1 MYNTLLVNEENKI
14 PLKYLEKLKLISFK
28 ENNNTYSLEEETY
41 NAYLKLKKKEK
52 LTIISGYSN
61 KGLNSYETTGKVLK
75 IKEKID
81 KEVLAKYGFIKMD
94 KYIRYVG
101 LVPAKIMYE
110 NKLKLE
116 EYLNGSYAILV
127 NKKRDMTSFDVVSK
141 ISKLFGIKKV
151 GHTGTLD
158 PLAEGL
164 MVILLGKATRLSLD
178 ITSKYKEY
186 IAGVYLGYET
196 DTYDITGKTTK
207 VKEVSKNID
216 IEKTLS
222 TYNKTYMQEVPIYS
236 AVKVNG
242 KKLYE
247 YARQN
252 LEVSLPKKEVTIK
265 DIKLLAEEKN
275 MFTFKATVSKGCY
288 IRSLIR
294 DISISLNTLG
304 TMTSL
309 KRTKIDNL
317 KLKDAYTID
326 EIETA
331 KFKLLEIDTLFSYP
345 KIKVNKEL
353 LSKIKNG
360 SKLENIYNIE
370 DKVIF
375 IDNKSNV
382 KAIYYND
389 NNILKVYKNLI

>member
-116 EYLNGSYAILV
+116 EYLNGSYSILV

-207 VKEVSKNID
+207 VKEVPKNID

-265 DIKLLAEEKN
+265 DIKLLTEEKN

-326 EIETA
+326 EIEKA

>member
-52 LTIISGYSN
+52 IAIISGYSN

-81 KEVLAKYGFIKMD
+81 KEVLAKYGFIKMG

-110 NKLKLE
+110 NKIKLE

-141 ISKLFGIKKV
+141 ISKLFGIKKA

-207 VKEVSKNID
+207 VKEVPKNID

-265 DIKLLAEEKN
+265 DIKLLEEEKN

-326 EIETA
+326 EIEKA

-345 KIKVNKEL
+345 KIKINKEL

>member
-28 ENNNTYSLEEETY
+28 ENKNTYSLEEETY

-52 LTIISGYSN
+52 ITIISGYSN

-81 KEVLAKYGFIKMD
+81 KEVLSKYGFIKMG

-141 ISKLFGIKKV
+141 ISKIFGIKKA

-207 VKEVSKNID
+207 VKEVPKNID

-294 DISISLNTLG
+294 DIAISLHTLG

-326 EIETA
+326 EIEKA

>member
-52 LTIISGYSN
+52 IAIISGYSN

-141 ISKLFGIKKV
+141 ISKLFGIKKA

-207 VKEVSKNID
+207 VKEVPKNID

-265 DIKLLAEEKN
+265 DIKLLTEEKN

-326 EIETA
+326 EIEKA
-331 KFKLLEIDTLFSYP
+331 KFKLLEIDNLFSYP

>member
-81 KEVLAKYGFIKMD
+81 KEVLAKYGFIKMG

-127 NKKRDMTSFDVVSK
+127 NKKRDMASFDVVSK
-141 ISKLFGIKKV
+141 ISKLFGIKKA

-207 VKEVSKNID
+207 VKEVPKNID

-265 DIKLLAEEKN
+265 DIKLLTEEKN
-275 MFTFKATVSKGCY
+275 MFTFKTTVSKGCY

-326 EIETA
+326 EIEKA

-345 KIKVNKEL
+345 KIKINKEL

>member
-52 LTIISGYSN
+52 IAIISGYSN

-164 MVILLGKATRLSLD
+164 MVILLGKSTRLSLD

-207 VKEVSKNID
+207 VKEVPKNID

-265 DIKLLAEEKN
+265 DIKLLTEEKN

-294 DISISLNTLG
+294 DIAISLNTLG

-326 EIETA
+326 EIEKA
-331 KFKLLEIDTLFSYP
+331 KFKLLEIDNLFSYP

>member
-52 LTIISGYSN
+52 IAIISGYSN

-207 VKEVSKNID
+207 VKEVPKNID

-222 TYNKTYMQEVPIYS
+222 TYKKTYMQEVPIYS

-265 DIKLLAEEKN
+265 DIKLLTEEKN

-326 EIETA
+326 EIEKA

-345 KIKVNKEL
+345 KIKINKEL

>member
-14 PLKYLEKLKLISFK
+14 SLKYLEKLKLISFK

-52 LTIISGYSN
+52 ITIISGYSN
-61 KGLNSYETTGKVLK
+61 KRLNSYETTGKVLK

-81 KEVLAKYGFIKMD
+81 KEVLSKYGFIKMG

-141 ISKLFGIKKV
+141 ISKIFGIKKA

-207 VKEVSKNID
+207 VKEVPKNID

-294 DISISLNTLG
+294 DIAISLNTLG

-326 EIETA
+326 EIEKA

-345 KIKVNKEL
+345 KIKINKEL

>member
-141 ISKLFGIKKV
+141 ISKLFGIKKA

-207 VKEVSKNID
+207 VKEVPKNID

-252 LEVSLPKKEVTIK
+252 LEVSLPKKEVIIK
-265 DIKLLAEEKN
+265 DIKLLTEEKN
-275 MFTFKATVSKGCY
+275 MFTFKVTVSKGCY

-326 EIETA
+326 EIEKA

>member
-81 KEVLAKYGFIKMD
+81 KEVLAKYGFIKID

-141 ISKLFGIKKV
+141 ISKLFGIKKA

-207 VKEVSKNID
+207 VKEVPKNID
-216 IEKTLS
+216 IEKALS
-222 TYNKTYMQEVPIYS
+222 AYNKTYMQEVPIYS

-265 DIKLLAEEKN
+265 DIRLLTEEKN

-304 TMTSL
+304 SMTSL

-326 EIETA
+326 EIEKA

-345 KIKVNKEL
+345 KIKINKEL

-375 IDNKSNV
+375 VDNKSNV

>member
-81 KEVLAKYGFIKMD
+81 KEVLAKYGFIKMG

-207 VKEVSKNID
+207 VKEVPKNID

-265 DIKLLAEEKN
+265 DIKLLTEEKN

-326 EIETA
+326 EIEKA

>member
-81 KEVLAKYGFIKMD
+81 KEVLAKYGFIKMG

-207 VKEVSKNID
+207 VKEVPKNID

-265 DIKLLAEEKN
+265 DIKLLTEEKN

-326 EIETA
+326 EIEKA
-331 KFKLLEIDTLFSYP
+331 KFKLLEIDNLFSYP

>member
-127 NKKRDMTSFDVVSK
+127 NKKRNMTSFDVVSK

-207 VKEVSKNID
+207 VKEVPKNID

-326 EIETA
+326 EIEKA

>member
-28 ENNNTYSLEEETY
+28 ESNNTYSLEEETY

-81 KEVLAKYGFIKMD
+81 KEVLAKYGFIKMG

-207 VKEVSKNID
+207 VKEVPKNID

-326 EIETA
+326 EIEKA
-331 KFKLLEIDTLFSYP
+331 KFKLLEIDNLFSYP
-345 KIKVNKEL
+345 KIRVNKEL

>member
-28 ENNNTYSLEEETY
+28 ENKNTYSLEEETY

-61 KGLNSYETTGKVLK
+61 KGPNSYETTGKVLK

-81 KEVLAKYGFIKMD
+81 KEVLAKYGFIKMG

-141 ISKLFGIKKV
+141 ISKLFGIKKA

-207 VKEVSKNID
+207 VKEVPKNID

-265 DIKLLAEEKN
+265 DIKLLTEEKN

-326 EIETA
+326 EIEKA
-331 KFKLLEIDTLFSYP
+331 KFKLLEIDNLFSYP

>member
-28 ENNNTYSLEEETY
+28 ENKNTYSLEEETY

-81 KEVLAKYGFIKMD
+81 KEVLAKYGFIKMG

-141 ISKLFGIKKV
+141 ISKIFGIKKA

-207 VKEVSKNID
+207 VKEVPKNID

-222 TYNKTYMQEVPIYS
+222 TYKKTYMQEVPIYS

-294 DISISLNTLG
+294 DIAISLHTLG

-326 EIETA
+326 EIEKA

>member
-52 LTIISGYSN
+52 IAIISGYSN

-141 ISKLFGIKKV
+141 ISKLFGIKKA

-207 VKEVSKNID
+207 VKEVPKNID

-265 DIKLLAEEKN
+265 DIKLLTEEKN
-275 MFTFKATVSKGCY
+275 MFTFKVTVSKGCY

-326 EIETA
+326 EIEKA
-331 KFKLLEIDTLFSYP
+331 KFKLLEIDTLFSCP

>member
-141 ISKLFGIKKV
+141 ISKLFGIKKA

-326 EIETA
+326 EIEKA

>member
-52 LTIISGYSN
+52 IAIISGYSN

-81 KEVLAKYGFIKMD
+81 KEVLAKYGFIKMG

-141 ISKLFGIKKV
+141 ISKLFGIKKA

-207 VKEVSKNID
+207 VKEVPKNID
-216 IEKTLS
+216 IEKALS

-265 DIKLLAEEKN
+265 DIKLLTEEKN

-326 EIETA
+326 EIEKA
-331 KFKLLEIDTLFSYP
+331 KFKLLEIDNLFSYP

>member
-28 ENNNTYSLEEETY
+28 ENNNIYSLEEETY

-81 KEVLAKYGFIKMD
+81 KEVLAKYGFIKMG

-141 ISKLFGIKKV
+141 ISKLFGIKKA

-207 VKEVSKNID
+207 VKEVPKNID

-222 TYNKTYMQEVPIYS
+222 TYKKTYMQEVPIYS

-265 DIKLLAEEKN
+265 DIKLLEEEKN

-326 EIETA
+326 EIEKA

>member
-52 LTIISGYSN
+52 IAIISGYSN

-81 KEVLAKYGFIKMD
+81 KEVLAKYGFIKID

-207 VKEVSKNID
+207 VKEVPKNID

-265 DIKLLAEEKN
+265 DIKLLTEEKN
-275 MFTFKATVSKGCY
+275 MFTFKTTVSKGCY

-326 EIETA
+326 EIEKA
-331 KFKLLEIDTLFSYP
+331 KFKLLEID
-345 KIKVNKEL
+345 NL

>member
-52 LTIISGYSN
+52 IAIISGYSN

-81 KEVLAKYGFIKMD
+81 KEVLAKYGFIKMG

-141 ISKLFGIKKV
+141 ISKLFGIKKA

-207 VKEVSKNID
+207 VKEVPKNID

-326 EIETA
+326 EIEKA
-331 KFKLLEIDTLFSYP
+331 KFKLLEIDNLFSYP

>member
-52 LTIISGYSN
+52 IAIISGYSN

-81 KEVLAKYGFIKMD
+81 KEVLAKYGFIKMG

-164 MVILLGKATRLSLD
+164 MVILLGKSTRLSLD

-207 VKEVSKNID
+207 VKEVPKNID

-265 DIKLLAEEKN
+265 DIKLLTEEKN

-304 TMTSL
+304 SMTSL

-326 EIETA
+326 EIEKA
-331 KFKLLEIDTLFSYP
+331 KFKLLEIDNLFSYP

-375 IDNKSNV
+375 VDNKSNV

>member
-141 ISKLFGIKKV
+141 ISKLFGIKKA

-207 VKEVSKNID
+207 VKEVPKNID

-265 DIKLLAEEKN
+265 DIKLLTEEKN

-326 EIETA
+326 EIEKA

>member
-326 EIETA
+326 EIEKA

>member
-207 VKEVSKNID
+207 VKEVPKNID
-216 IEKTLS
+216 IEKALS
-222 TYNKTYMQEVPIYS
+222 AYNKTYMQEVPIYS

-265 DIKLLAEEKN
+265 DIRLLTEEKN

-326 EIETA
+326 EIEKA

>member
-52 LTIISGYSN
+52 IAIISGYSN

-141 ISKLFGIKKV
+141 ISKLFGIKKA

-207 VKEVSKNID
+207 VKEVPKNID

-317 KLKDAYTID
+317 KLKDDYTID
-326 EIETA
+326 EIEKA

>member
-81 KEVLAKYGFIKMD
+81 KEVLAKYGFIKMG

-127 NKKRDMTSFDVVSK
+127 NKKRNMTSFDVVSK

-207 VKEVSKNID
+207 VKEVPKNID

-275 MFTFKATVSKGCY
+275 MFTFKVTVSKGCY

-317 KLKDAYTID
+317 KLKDAYTIY
-326 EIETA
+326 EIEKA

>member
-52 LTIISGYSN
+52 ITIISGYSN

-141 ISKLFGIKKV
+141 ISKIFGIKKA

-207 VKEVSKNID
+207 VKEVPKNID

-326 EIETA
+326 EIEKA

-375 IDNKSNV
+375 VDNKSNV

>member
-141 ISKLFGIKKV
+141 ISKLFGIKKA

-207 VKEVSKNID
+207 VKEVPKNID

-252 LEVSLPKKEVTIK
+252 LEVSLPKKEVIIK
-265 DIKLLAEEKN
+265 DIKLLTEEKN
-275 MFTFKATVSKGCY
+275 MFTFKVTVSKGCY

-326 EIETA
+326 EIEKA

-375 IDNKSNV
+375 VDNKSNV

>member
-81 KEVLAKYGFIKMD
+81 KEVLAKYGFIKMG

-178 ITSKYKEY
+178 IISKYKEY

-207 VKEVSKNID
+207 VKEVPKNID

-265 DIKLLAEEKN
+265 DIKLLTEEKN

-326 EIETA
+326 EIEKA

>member
-52 LTIISGYSN
+52 IAIISGYSN

-141 ISKLFGIKKV
+141 ISKLFGIKKA

-207 VKEVSKNID
+207 VKEVPKNID

-222 TYNKTYMQEVPIYS
+222 TYKKTYMQEVPIYS

-265 DIKLLAEEKN
+265 DIKLLTEEKN

-326 EIETA
+326 EIEKA

-345 KIKVNKEL
+345 KIKINKEL

>member
-52 LTIISGYSN
+52 IAIISGYSN

-141 ISKLFGIKKV
+141 ISKLFGIKKA

-207 VKEVSKNID
+207 VKEVPKNID

-326 EIETA
+326 EIEKA

>member
-81 KEVLAKYGFIKMD
+81 KEVLAKYGFIKMG

-164 MVILLGKATRLSLD
+164 MVILLGKSTRLSLD

-207 VKEVSKNID
+207 VKEVPKNID

-265 DIKLLAEEKN
+265 DIKLLTEEKN

-326 EIETA
+326 EIEKA

>member
-141 ISKLFGIKKV
+141 ISKLFGIKKA

-207 VKEVSKNID
+207 VKEVPKNID

-265 DIKLLAEEKN
+265 DIKLLTEEKN

-326 EIETA
+326 EIEKA
-331 KFKLLEIDTLFSYP
+331 KFKLLEIDNLFSYP

-375 IDNKSNV
+375 VDNKSNV

>member
-52 LTIISGYSN
+52 IAIISGYSN

-207 VKEVSKNID
+207 VKEVPKNID

-222 TYNKTYMQEVPIYS
+222 AYNKTYMQEVPIYS

-265 DIKLLAEEKN
+265 DIKLLTEEKN

-326 EIETA
+326 EIEKA

>member
-52 LTIISGYSN
+52 IAIISGYSN

-81 KEVLAKYGFIKMD
+81 KEVLAKYGFIKMG

-116 EYLNGSYAILV
+116 EYLNGSYSILV

-141 ISKLFGIKKV
+141 ISKLFGIKKA

-207 VKEVSKNID
+207 VKEVPKNID

-222 TYNKTYMQEVPIYS
+222 TYKKTYMQEVPIYS

-326 EIETA
+326 EIEKA
-331 KFKLLEIDTLFSYP
+331 KFKLLEIDNLFSYP

>member
-28 ENNNTYSLEEETY
+28 ENKNTYSLEEETY

-207 VKEVSKNID
+207 VKEVPKNID

-252 LEVSLPKKEVTIK
+252 LEVSLPKKEVIIK
-265 DIKLLAEEKN
+265 DIKLLTEEKN
-275 MFTFKATVSKGCY
+275 MFTFKVTVSKGCY

-326 EIETA
+326 EIEKA